1 MSVVQTITSSLS
13 IIPGNKKS
21 NNNSYSIAST
31 DLTQN
36 TASFGDTDKWLLV
49 R

>member
-21 NNNSYSIAST
+21 NNSYSIAST